1 MIFKRFYKV
10 LLLQQEG
17 NCPQTANVSHIHVLL
32 TAIFGMLRIHSQLK
46 HLRVS
51 RGNIQR
57 LKSGKNGGKK
67 PCRMFPIFFV
77 AVHHF
82 LPNRSR
88 KY

>member
-51 RGNIQR
+51 R
-57 LKSGKNGGKK
+57 
-67 PCRMFPIFFV
+67 
-77 AVHHF
+77 
-82 LPNRSR
+82 R
-88 KY
+88 KYTKTEEWEEWGEETMSHVSNFFCSCSPFFAEQE